1 MLFKRKWWYN
11 ENAKNSVRKQ
21 FLYLEKKLKSLLK
34 IQGFWGRTILGTKV
48 ATAGT
53 KNTAVYV
60 SKGFLSLV
68 HLSILFSTEKFLP
81 DVQQLGLK
89 SV

>member
-1 MLFKRKWWYN
+1 M
-11 ENAKNSVRKQ
+11 
-21 FLYLEKKLKSLLK
+21 K

-53 KNTAVYV
+53 KNTAVYQNDSIV
-60 SKGFLSLV
+60 SSLE
-68 HLSILFSTEKFLP
+68 HFILTEKFLP